1 MISIV
6 KAVIELK
13 NAFLILIRIK
23 NYKNNKIKKRINIT
37 KQIFLSAKNIYNFSF
52 KGISDNQIIC
62 NIKKVTDS
70 KSITF

>member
-37 KQIFLSAKNIYNFSF
+37 KQIFLSTKYVYNFSF
-52 KGISDNQIIC
+52 KGISDNLLY
-62 NIKKVTDS
+62 
-70 KSITF
+70 